1 MLKRCVFL
9 VLASALVSQSA
20 VPLHACGDKL
30 LLLGRG
36 IRFQSRHTPHAASV
50 LLYLP
55 AAVRSGGALA
65 DPKLESALR
74 EAGHQ
79 VRAVDTKEE
88 LQTALQ
94 GGGYDVVL
102 ADLAEA
108 SDLQRTV
115 DASDAIVLPVVYL
128 LAPARRPEGKADAA
142 RAEKEFSA
150 VLQLPGRPGHYCA
163 IVDKAM
169 ELKLKRARSNTP
181 RN

>member
-1 MLKRCVFL
+1 MQKRFVFL
-9 VLASALVSQSA
+9 VLASALVSQNA

-30 LLLGRG
+30 LMLGRG
-36 IRFQSRHTPHAASV
+36 IRFQSRHTANAASV

-55 AAVRSGGALA
+55 AAVRSGGVLS

-79 VRAVDTKEE
+79 VRSVDTKEE

-94 GGGYDVVL
+94 SARYDVVL
-102 ADLAEA
+102 ADIAEA
-108 SDLQRTV
+108 SDLQATV
-115 DASDAIVLPVVYL
+115 AASDAIVLPVVYL
-128 LAPARRPEGKADAA
+128 LAPARRPEAKVDAA

-163 IVDKAM
+163 LVDKAM
-169 ELKLKRARSNTP
+169 ELKLKRERSKAP
-181 RN
+181 RT